1 MFPKLRFKK
10 LIALP
15 LIGAMIVT
23 ACQTAPQPT
32 QLPAAQPAATF
43 FLVRH
48 AEKTSDKNDP
58 ALTAQGRQRAELL
71 ADTLQDAGIT
81 RIYSSDYIRTRDTA
95 APLAERLGRQVE
107 IYDVGDL
114 QAIASK
120 LKAEGKRALVVGHS
134 NTTPELV
141 DLLGG
146 EGGEP
151 IVEATEYDRLYVVTL
166 GKGGNMS
173 TTLLRYGD

>member
-32 QLPAAQPAATF
+32 QMPAAQTAATI

-48 AEKTSDKNDP
+48 AEKTTDKNDP
-58 ALTAQGRQRAELL
+58 ALTVQGRQRAKLL

-81 RIYSSDYIRTRDTA
+81 RIYSSDYIRTRETA
-95 APLAERLGRQVE
+95 APLAKNLGLTVE
-107 IYDVGDL
+107 LYDAGNL
-114 QAIASK
+114 GAIAEK
-120 LKAEGKRALVVGHS
+120 LKAEGGRTLVVGHS
-134 NTTPELV
+134 NTTPQLTE
-141 DLLGG
+141 LLGG

-151 IVEATEYDRLYVVTL
+151 IVEVTEYNRLYVVTR
-166 GKGGNMS
+166 GEGGEVG
-173 TTLLRYGD
+173 TTLLRFGD